1 MKISLQVSEARTIS
15 MRHRCGVSVV
25 RELKEMLEIVQTGS
39 HRQVANGPILTR
51 EWVLIWIT
59 EFCLYDFN
67 FFNTTFFAR
76 EASYKST
83 NFSSDEKKQGMGT
96 TSLNSGRAPVVW
108 GRAGRT

>member
-67 FFNTTFFAR
+67 FF
-76 EASYKST
+76 
-83 NFSSDEKKQGMGT
+83 
-96 TSLNSGRAPVVW
+96 
-108 GRAGRT
+108 